1 VSGYAEQF
9 LPGGVMQDIYVP
21 LSNSVAKAI
30 TEMIFLQKRFKA
42 GDRIP
47 SEMELATELQVS
59 RTSIREGVRLLI
71 ARGVL
76 RIARGKGTFVAASPD
91 AADGLLSIPLIENQ
105 RLLVRDWFEF
115 RLILEPQSAMLATV
129 RATPKEFEAIEHFEQ
144 LGSSHIADREI
155 FYDADTKLHIAIARA
170 THNQVIKRLV
180 PFLQDAVAEA
190 RRRTQYIPP
199 DKPDI
204 VAENAA
210 VSHREIVS
218 FMRMGDA
225 EGASIAMGYHIK
237 RAKVDLEL

>member
-1 VSGYAEQF
+1 
-9 LPGGVMQDIYVP
+9 MQELYVP

-30 TEMIFLQKRFKA
+30 TEMIFVQKRFKL

-76 RIARGKGTFVAASPD
+76 QIRRGKGTFVVASS
-91 AADGLLSIPLIENQ
+91 AVKDGLLSISLVENQ

-115 RLILEPQSAMLATV
+115 RLILEPQSVMLATE

-155 FYDADTKLHIAIARA
+155 FYDSDTKLHIAIARA

-180 PFLQDAVAEA
+180 PFLQDSVAEA

-199 DKPDI
+199 GKPDI

-210 VSHREIVS
+210 VSHSEIVR

-225 EGASIAMGYHIK
+225 EGAGIAMRYHIK